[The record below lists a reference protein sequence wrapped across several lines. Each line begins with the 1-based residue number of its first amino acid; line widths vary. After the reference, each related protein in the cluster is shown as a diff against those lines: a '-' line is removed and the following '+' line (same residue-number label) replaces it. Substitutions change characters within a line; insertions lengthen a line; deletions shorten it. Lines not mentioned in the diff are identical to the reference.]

1 MLMAKERQSGTGKP
15 VEVAYA
21 NDRIEA
27 EMIQGL
33 LESGGV
39 QSALQALGV
48 EGLQLGFGTLPRSPQ
63 RVMVDSSQAEKARAL
78 LAETL
83 IEDEQDTLPESVN
96 ADFLEDSGGREPRSY
111 GLVGGYARI
120 YLWSFGIM
128 ALAFGVFLLLRG
140 G

>member
-1 MLMAKERQSGTGKP
+1 MSMAKEHQSETGKP

-39 QSALQALGV
+39 PSALQALGV

-63 RVMVDSSQAEKARAL
+63 RVMVDSSQAEKAREL
-78 LAETL
+78 LAATL
-83 IEDEQDTLPESVN
+83 TEDGQDAPAEPLN
-96 ADFLEDSGGREPRSY
+96 ADFLEDSNGRKPRSY
-111 GLVGGYARI
+111 GLAGGYARI

-128 ALAFGVFLLLRG
+128 ALAFGVFLLLHG

>member
-1 MLMAKERQSGTGKP
+1 MLMAKERQSETGKP

-33 LESGGV
+33 LENGGV
-39 QSALQALGV
+39 PSALQALGV
-48 EGLQLGFGTLPRSPQ
+48 EGLQLGFGTLPRNPQ
-63 RVMVDSSQAEKARAL
+63 RVMVDPSQAEKARAL
-78 LAETL
+78 LTETL
-83 IEDEQDTLPESVN
+83 IEDEQDTPPQLAN
-96 ADFLEDSGGREPRSY
+96 AGFLEEGEGRKPRSY

-128 ALAFGVFLLLRG
+128 ALAFGIFLLLHG

>member
-1 MLMAKERQSGTGKP
+1 MAKQHSVGSGELVK
-15 VEVAYA
+15 VAYA

-39 QSALQALGV
+39 PSALQALGV
-48 EGLQLGFGTLPRSPQ
+48 DGLQLGLGTLPRNPQ
-63 RVMVDSSQAEKARAL
+63 RVMVDPSQAEKARAL
-78 LAETL
+78 LTETL
-83 IEDEQDTLPESVN
+83 IEDEQDTPAEPVS
-96 ADFLEDSGGREPRSY
+96 ADFSEDSGGGRARSY

-120 YLWSFGIM
+120 YLWSFGVM
-128 ALAFGVFLLLRG
+128 ALAFGIFLLLRG

>member
-1 MLMAKERQSGTGKP
+1 MAEERRGETGQP

-33 LESGGV
+33 LENAGV
-39 QSALQALGV
+39 PSALQALGV
-48 EGLQLGFGTLPRSPQ
+48 EGLQLGFGTLPRNPQ

-78 LAETL
+78 LTETL
-83 IEDEQDTLPESVN
+83 IEDEQDTLPQPAN
-96 ADFLEDSGGREPRSY
+96 ASFLEEADGRKPRNY
-111 GLVGGYARI
+111 GLAGGYARI

-128 ALAFGVFLLLRG
+128 ALAFGIFLLLHG

>member
-1 MLMAKERQSGTGKP
+1 VQ
-15 VEVAYA
+15 VAYA

-33 LESGGV
+33 LENGGV
-39 QSALQALGV
+39 PSVLQALGV
-48 EGLQLGFGTLPRSPQ
+48 DGLQLGFGTLPRSAQ
-63 RVMVDSSQAEKARAL
+63 HVMVDPSQAEKARAL

-83 IEDEQDTLPESVN
+83 IEDEQGAPAELVN
-96 ADFLEDSGGREPRSY
+96 ADFLEESGGRRPRGY

-128 ALAFGVFLLLRG
+128 ALAFGIFLLLHG

>member
-1 MLMAKERQSGTGKP
+1 MAEERRAGTGQP

-33 LESGGV
+33 LENGGV
-39 QSALQALGV
+39 PSALQALGV

-63 RVMVDSSQAEKARAL
+63 RVMVDPSQAEKARAL
-78 LAETL
+78 LTETL
-83 IEDEQDTLPESVN
+83 IEDKQDTPPQPAN
-96 ADFLEDSGGREPRSY
+96 AGFLEEGGGRKPRSY

-128 ALAFGVFLLLRG
+128 ALAFGIFLLLHG

>member
-1 MLMAKERQSGTGKP
+1 MAEERRVETGP
-15 VEVAYA
+15 AVEVAYA
-21 NDRIEA
+21 KDRIEA

-39 QSALQALGV
+39 PSALQ
-48 EGLQLGFGTLPRSPQ
+48 
-63 RVMVDSSQAEKARAL
+63 ARAL
-78 LAETL
+78 LADTL
-83 IEDEQDTLPESVN
+83 IEAAQDAMQQAGD
-96 ADFLEDSGGREPRSY
+96 ADFLEDGGGRKPRSY